1 MAAPRPGDSA
11 RDALAELITLRDWL
25 RYACTR
31 FSRAGVAFGQGTD
44 NAWDEAVWL
53 GLWSLGLA
61 PDHLEPFL
69 DARLLAAERGA
80 LAALIERR
88 CAERVPSAYLTG
100 EAWLRG
106 VRFACDARAL
116 VPRSLIAEAIDTVL
130 PSWLADRE
138 PCTVLDLCTGGGSL
152 AILAA
157 LRFAR
162 ARVDATDLSAD
173 ALALAAVNVA
183 LHELGERVSL
193 HQGDLFDAVA
203 TRRYDLILCNP
214 PYVCE
219 ASMRVLPRE
228 FVHEPRAA
236 LAGGDDGMALVRRI
250 IAGARTHLSPR
261 GLLVLEIGH
270 EAAHFEAAF
279 PGLEFAYLPVAAGDN
294 LLVLVTRE
302 QLPGAARARK

>member
-1 MAAPRPGDSA
+1 MAASRPGGAA
-11 RDALAELITLRDWL
+11 RDALLELITLRDWL

-31 FSRAGVAFGQGTD
+31 FARAGVAFGQGTD
-44 NAWDEAVWL
+44 NAWDEAAWL

-69 DARLLAAERGA
+69 DARLLATERDA
-80 LAALIERR
+80 LAKLIERR
-88 CAERVPSAYLTG
+88 CAERVPSAYLIG

-130 PSWLADRE
+130 PAWLGERE
-138 PCTVLDLCTGGGSL
+138 PRTVLDLCTGGGSL

-157 LRFAR
+157 LRFAQ
-162 ARVDATDLSAD
+162 ARVDAADLSAD
-173 ALALAAVNVA
+173 ALALAADNVA
-183 LHELGERVSL
+183 LHRLGERVAL
-193 HQGDLFDAVA
+193 HQGDLFDAVG

-219 ASMRVLPRE
+219 ASMRALPRE
-228 FVHEPRAA
+228 FAHEPRAA
-236 LAGGDDGMALVRRI
+236 LAGGSDGMDLVRRI
-250 IAGARTHLSPR
+250 IADARTHLSPH
-261 GLLVLEIGH
+261 GTLVLEIGH

-279 PGLEFAYLPVAAGDN
+279 PRLEFAYLPVTAGEN

-302 QLPGAARARK
+302 QLPGAARTRK